1 MNYEL
6 TALINDFTNEH
17 VEYIKE
23 IISDIDKI
31 LSIELED
38 KNYKHR
44 KINSWNNIYG
54 FNMSCIKEVAI
65 AEPLIDSCNEDYL
78 IPLHKKKKDNDD
90 FQCPK
95 CKEVFRT
102 ITIFNK
108 MLKDNK

>member
-1 MNYEL
+1 MEL
-6 TALINDFTNEH
+6 DRT
-17 VEYIKE
+17 
-23 IISDIDKI
+23 I
-31 LSIELED
+31 LKKL
-38 KNYKHR
+38 
-44 KINSWNNIYG
+44 WNWEKVL
-54 FNMSCIKEVAI
+54 CPK
-65 AEPLIDSCNEDYL
+65 CNENYL

>member
-1 MNYEL
+1 MVL
-6 TALINDFTNEH
+6 DRT
-17 VEYIKE
+17 
-23 IISDIDKI
+23 I
-31 LSIELED
+31 LKKL
-38 KNYKHR
+38 
-44 KINSWNNIYG
+44 WNGEKVLCPKY
-54 FNMSCIKEVAI
+54 
-65 AEPLIDSCNEDYL
+65 NEDYL